1 MTLQGAPVAQEVAKD
16 IETSAMQASLERQ
29 ARLGENDDDSH
40 GIWDFH
46 FRSTARR
53 TSRQGVSTFGRSGM
67 STPLSDADM
76 PSLPA
81 FCSFMDFGHNRYYDW
96 GPATD
101 PPPPLSQDTQDA
113 LHAAAEGRL
122 RRPPKVFLAQLNTVR
137 AASGSGRSAQDALL
151 TFAEASAGSADV
163 SGQQTQDAQ
172 GGNCVQ
178 SASPNAASSNAP
190 VTGVAT
196 TTGEAVVAGTATA
209 AANKLVLMIAESDD
223 RVCYYPADRESVF
236 ALGSVFTS

>member
-1 MTLQGAPVAQEVAKD
+1 VTLQGAPVAQEVAKD

-101 PPPPLSQDTQDA
+101 PPPPPKMSQLLLYHTWRLQTF
-113 LHAAAEGRL
+113 AAASPE
-122 RRPPKVFLAQLNTVR
+122 
-137 AASGSGRSAQDALL
+137 RSLL
-151 TFAEASAGSADV
+151 TTLIECLHGSYLAV
-163 SGQQTQDAQ
+163 VGIRYCAKVHKT
-172 GGNCVQ
+172 
-178 SASPNAASSNAP
+178 
-190 VTGVAT
+190 VAT
-196 TTGEAVVAGTATA
+196 
-209 AANKLVLMIAESDD
+209 
-223 RVCYYPADRESVF
+223 C
-236 ALGSVFTS
+236 TSWFD

>member
-1 MTLQGAPVAQEVAKD
+1 MMTAMASGTSILDPLQDAHPDKGCQHLVGLACQLLCQTLTCQVYQLSALSWILAITVTMTGA
-16 IETSAMQASLERQ
+16 L
-29 ARLGENDDDSH
+29 
-40 GIWDFH
+40 
-46 FRSTARR
+46 
-53 TSRQGVSTFGRSGM
+53 
-67 STPLSDADM
+67 PL
-76 PSLPA
+76 
-81 FCSFMDFGHNRYYDW
+81 
-96 GPATD
+96 T